1 MSSSWF
7 THYTS
12 LNKIGCVYLAAS
24 SRDVLRCSVGDW
36 CEELCDNRE
45 LLGGFV
51 DTTPSFTVSSRVNWH
66 TGTNKHKTQIP
77 SIGAKGKLN
86 TQSWRQEGH
95 KHTFFFHMFQNLID
109 SLNSSKPF
117 NEYSCPSI
125 NSLIFHFSSIT
136 DKCWT
141 TTFFDTLNNR
151 HQGKVLRH
159 QFTSSPYG
167 WSSLPHQKYRK
178 CQFPHPTLVP
188 RLYS

>member
-1 MSSSWF
+1 MSISY
-7 THYTS
+7 HYAC

-86 TQSWRQEGH
+86 TQS
-95 KHTFFFHMFQNLID
+95 
-109 SLNSSKPF
+109 
-117 NEYSCPSI
+117 
-125 NSLIFHFSSIT
+125 
-136 DKCWT
+136 
-141 TTFFDTLNNR
+141 
-151 HQGKVLRH
+151 
-159 QFTSSPYG
+159 
-167 WSSLPHQKYRK
+167 
-178 CQFPHPTLVP
+178 
-188 RLYS
+188 